1 MYFNKN
7 KTQIII
13 RDFAYNN
20 GNDIIIKNIENKWYN
35 NNKMLKLINKV
46 KKIKYFKNPNVI
58 GQINFKNRIYN

>member
-7 KTQIII
+7 KTQTII

-58 GQINFKNRIYN
+58 GQINFKNRI